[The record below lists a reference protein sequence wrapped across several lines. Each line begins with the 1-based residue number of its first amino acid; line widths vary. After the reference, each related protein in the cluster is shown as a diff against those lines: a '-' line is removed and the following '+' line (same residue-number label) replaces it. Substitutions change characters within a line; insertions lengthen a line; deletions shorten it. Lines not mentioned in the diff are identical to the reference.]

1 MTFKPTCQIYLVTLM
16 QESYFTMKTV
26 EIFFSIRCNDYKNT
40 QITDEHLMQF
50 PLGMGIT
57 GIAINSGKAIVSNE
71 GEEDPRYSFEVDN
84 HLQLL
89 DFENLLVVPLVDS
102 KG

>member
-1 MTFKPTCQIYLVTLM
+1 MTCKPTCQIYLVTLM
-16 QESYFTMKTV
+16 QESCFTMKTV

-57 GIAINSGKAIVSNE
+57 GIAINSEKPIVSNE